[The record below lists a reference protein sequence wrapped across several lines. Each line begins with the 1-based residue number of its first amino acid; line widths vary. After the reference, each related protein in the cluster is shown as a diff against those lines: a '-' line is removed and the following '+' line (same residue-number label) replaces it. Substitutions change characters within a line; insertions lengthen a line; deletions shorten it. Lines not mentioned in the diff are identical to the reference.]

1 MSDLKKQIEDAA
13 RQYANKTQFMSNYP
27 HDWNSSYDGYIQGAM
42 DVLQPKQ
49 ANGVSDNHEK
59 ALHKHIVSNNEVA
72 LTAFYNWL
80 TDGNDREGAAE
91 KVKQYMDDKAV
102 YDC

>member
-42 DVLQPKQ
+42 DVLQPRQ
-49 ANGVSDNHEK
+49 ANDVNTGEGQ
-59 ALHKHIVSNNEVA
+59 
-72 LTAFYNWL
+72 LTIPVKLSA
-80 TDGNDREGAAE
+80 DR
-91 KVKQYMDDKAV
+91 
-102 YDC
+102 

>member
-27 HDWNSSYDGYIQGAM
+27 HDWNSAYDGYIQGAM

-49 ANGVSDNHEK
+49 ANGIDSDNANCAIFDVVGHSGQ
-59 ALHKHIVSNNEVA
+59 LFYQNVIHHTCKHFGITGCDGCEVKKFEA
-72 LTAFYNWL
+72 
-80 TDGNDREGAAE
+80 
-91 KVKQYMDDKAV
+91 K
-102 YDC
+102 